1 MNQWLKTAIE
11 RCGVYDD
18 DLPYMAEI
26 ISQEVSAAQNERRA
40 SALIMDTGLA
50 MAVMSAA
57 KAYKTAIRQ
66 FNEADPDFI
75 DAACHRLRAA
85 EAHFDAVYSRAKA
98 AKKEDKPIA
107 KR

>member
-1 MNQWLKTAIE
+1 VNQWLKTAIE

-26 ISQEVSAAQNERRA
+26 ISQEVSAAQKRKEGKRTNNGH
-40 SALIMDTGLA
+40 GLA

-66 FNEADPDFI
+66 FNEADPDFYRRSMPP
-75 DAACHRLRAA
+75 AQ
-85 EAHFDAVYSRAKA
+85 SR
-98 AKKEDKPIA
+98 
-107 KR
+107 RGSF

>member
-1 MNQWLKTAIE
+1 M
-11 RCGVYDD
+11 
-18 DLPYMAEI
+18 
-26 ISQEVSAAQNERRA
+26 VSAEEVKQAVKN
-40 SALIMDTGLA
+40 LA
-50 MAVMSAA
+50 IA
-57 KAYKTAIRQ
+57 KQQ
-66 FNEADPDFI
+66 FDAADPDFI